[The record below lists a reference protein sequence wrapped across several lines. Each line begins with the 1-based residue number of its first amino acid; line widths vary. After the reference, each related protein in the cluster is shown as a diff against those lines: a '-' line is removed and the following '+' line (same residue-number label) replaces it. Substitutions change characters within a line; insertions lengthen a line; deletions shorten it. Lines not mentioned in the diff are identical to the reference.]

1 MEVMNNLELEQSMS
15 ELSSQ
20 ITVDNQDQSQVI
32 AVRVVDGT
40 PEAAEAIA
48 NEVATVFQ
56 EQVME
61 IMNVD
66 NVSVLAPAGVGM
78 DIEPVSPQP
87 VINITI
93 GLVIGLLVGL
103 AWAFARAFLDKSVR
117 NEADAQNILG
127 LPVVGSIAKF
137 EE

>member
-1 MEVMNNLELEQSMS
+1 MS

-40 PEAAEAIA
+40 PEEAEAIA

-87 VINITI
+87 AINITM
-93 GLVIGLLVGL
+93 GLVIGLLAGL
-103 AWAFARAFLDKSVR
+103 AWAFARALLDKSVR
-117 NEADAQNILG
+117 NEADAQKLIG